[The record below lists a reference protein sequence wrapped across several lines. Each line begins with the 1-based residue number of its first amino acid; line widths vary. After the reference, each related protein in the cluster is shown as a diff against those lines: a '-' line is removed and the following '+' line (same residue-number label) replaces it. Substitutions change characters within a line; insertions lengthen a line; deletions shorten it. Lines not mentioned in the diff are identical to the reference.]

1 MADKS
6 IRATSAIIDSM
17 SADWPMIDALM
28 DGTVA
33 MRAAAKAYLPQFPQE
48 SDEGYKSR
56 LSTAV
61 LHPVFKRTVL
71 VNASR
76 PFSRPITMGE
86 KTPPKVLEWTDD
98 IDLQGT
104 PFPAFSVQVMAA
116 CLSKGLLGVLVEY
129 PKAGGIRTQAEE
141 KAVGARPYCV
151 QYPANSILGW
161 RTSKISGG
169 LQLSQLRLLEYA
181 DVEDGAYGI
190 KSVEQVRLLEP
201 GKWSTYQEDEKNKEI
216 WNLIDEGFTSLD
228 FIPFVF
234 FYGTRKGF
242 GIGGSPLQDLAYQ
255 NVEHW
260 QSASDQQTILHVARV
275 PILFAKCFGE
285 DGVLTVGPGSCA
297 TSPNEKSELE
307 YVEHTGAAIE
317 AGKESLTALEERM
330 RSTGAELISLKPG
343 FATATEVSS
352 DGEATKSLLQQICEN
367 FEESA
372 QMCLD
377 YMAAWVKES
386 GTAEVELYKD
396 FGIATSTD
404 PTTLSSAVSA
414 GTLSKQTHFEELQ
427 RRDVVSTDKTW
438 EDEKV
443 RLNSDA
449 QQSSDDA
456 AAAAAKLAKAT
467 PKVGI
472 GNA

>member
-1 MADKS
+1 
-6 IRATSAIIDSM
+6 M
-17 SADWPMIDALM
+17 STDWAMIDALM

-33 MRAAAKAYLPQFPQE
+33 MREAAKAFLPQFPQE
-48 SDEGYKSR
+48 SDDSYKSR
-56 LSTAV
+56 RTTAV

-76 PFSRPITMGE
+76 PFSRPLTMGE
-86 KTPPKVLEWTDD
+86 ETPAKVLEWAED

-104 PFPAFSVQVMAA
+104 PLAAFAVQVMAA
-116 CLSKGLLGVLVEY
+116 CLSKGLFGGLVEY
-129 PKAGGIRTQAEE
+129 PKATEMRTQAQE

-161 RTSKISGG
+161 RTSKESGG
-169 LQLSQLRLLEYA
+169 LQLSQLRLLEYV
-181 DVEDGAYGI
+181 DVADGAYGL

-216 WNLIDEGFTSLD
+216 WNLIEEGTTTID

-234 FYGTRKGF
+234 FYGTRKTF
-242 GIGGSPLQDLAYQ
+242 GVGVSPLRDLAYQ

-275 PILFAKCFGE
+275 PILFARCMGE
-285 DGVLTVGPGSCA
+285 GSLTIGAGSMA
-297 TSPNEKSELE
+297 SSDNEKAELT

-372 QMCLD
+372 EQMLD
-377 YMAAWVKES
+377 YMAAWVKEDQ
-386 GTAEVELYKD
+386 TAEVELYKD
-396 FGIATSTD
+396 FGIATGSD
-404 PTTLSSAVSA
+404 PTALTGAKNAGVISAE
-414 GTLSKQTHFEELQ
+414 THFEELK
-427 RRDVVSTDKTW
+427 RRDVLSSDRTW
-438 EDEKV
+438 DDEK
-443 RLNSDA
+443 LKLAADTA
-449 QQSSDDA
+449 QAVKTAGDT
-456 AAAAAKLAKAT
+456 AKAT
-467 PKVGI
+467 AVTQ
-472 GNA
+472 